1 MDASKQYTD
10 LDSDIECTDILIIGK
25 TGNGKSSTGNSILGR
40 RAFTSLASPTS
51 VTKDVQMEYSEV
63 CGRVVKVVDG
73 PGVYDTHL
81 SQPEDLEV
89 MISAMRYAVA
99 INPRGYHAML
109 LVLRLG
115 SRYTN
120 EEHQAVQVLKSI
132 FGPDFVDRFTII
144 VVTHGDMFNQEE
156 FGVRTFEEWCHIQTG
171 AFQNLLAECGNRV
184 ILFDNRTKDVAKLA
198 DQRQRLLSMI
208 DSLSQRGERYTD
220 KQFLMAKN
228 ERDRRFVEARLPI
241 IRDET
246 LMEASLIIQQLGRI
260 QLDKP
265 EQQLDRLQE
274 LKRRADALV
283 QGIIDQDRGTGI
295 LEAVLSNAQ
304 HINRSVDEQIENTKR
319 AAEIQTETS
328 QSHQTMEQL
337 EEAKE
342 LYRQQG
348 REEAQQEA
356 QQQIDELQRQCEENQ
371 ARYEQLAEQLR
382 QTNMQVEQEY
392 RTVVRDQNQSVLP
405 TLVQVIMQIIPEV
418 LRLLFRR

>member
-10 LDSDIECTDILIIGK
+10 VGGDTECTDILLMGK

-40 RAFTSLASPTS
+40 RAFVCMASPTS
-51 VTKDVQMEYSEV
+51 VTRDVQMEYSQV

-73 PGVYDTHL
+73 PGVYDTDL
-81 SQPEDLEV
+81 SQEGDLEV

-109 LVLRLG
+109 LVLRFG

-132 FGPDFVDRFTII
+132 FGPDFVERFAII
-144 VVTHGDMFNQEE
+144 VVTHGDIFKQEE
-156 FGVRTFEEWCHIQTG
+156 SSVGTFEDWCHSQTG
-171 AFQNLLAECGNRV
+171 AFQNLLAECSNRV
-184 ILFDNRTKDVAKLA
+184 ILFDNRTRDVAEVA

-220 KQFLMAKN
+220 EHFQLATN
-228 ERDRRFVEARLPI
+228 RRDQLFVEARLPV
-241 IRDET
+241 IRDES

-260 QLDKP
+260 QLDTP
-265 EQQLDRLQE
+265 EQQLDRLRE
-274 LKRRADALV
+274 LKCRADALV
-283 QGIIDQDRGTGI
+283 QGIINQDRGTGI

-304 HINRSVDEQIENTKR
+304 NISRSVDEQIENTNR

-356 QQQIDELQRQCEENQ
+356 QRQIDELQRQCEENQ
-371 ARYEQLAEQLR
+371 ARYLQLAEQLR

-392 RTVVRDQNQSVLP
+392 RTVVRTQNESVLP
-405 TLVQVIMQIIPEV
+405 MLVQVIIQIIPEV
-418 LRLLFRR
+418 LRLIFRR